1 MSEVQITEQMKD
13 TLTKLLETGL
23 GRGGKLT
30 YDEVGEK
37 LAALKAGAEQMEE
50 ALKYLAEH
58 HVEVV
63 KSIAPVQL
71 SEKINREVKRLIEAG
86 KRRGH
91 LTYDEVGE
99 KLAVECEANAE
110 QVEEVFRILAINNI
124 DVIMT
129 QIDI

>member
-1 MSEVQITEQMKD
+1 MKD

-71 SEKINREVKRLIEAG
+71 SEKINPKLSDLLRRAKGAGISLTTRWAKNSRWSAKPTPNRWKRFSAYSR
-86 KRRGH
+86 K
-91 LTYDEVGE
+91 T
-99 KLAVECEANAE
+99 
-110 QVEEVFRILAINNI
+110 
-124 DVIMT
+124 T
-129 QIDI
+129 